1 MGMTITEKII
11 CRHAGLKHVEPGQF
25 VMARPD
31 ILLANDITAPL
42 AIKEFRQAR
51 VTKVH
56 DPKKVVF
63 VLDHFTPNRDIRSAE
78 NCREI
83 REFSRQYGIRGIY
96 EGPRGG
102 IEHALLPEQGIV
114 TCGDLVIGADS
125 HTCTYGGLAAFATG
139 VGSTDFASALWS
151 GEVWLKVPPTI
162 RCVFFGARKPWVYG
176 KDLILKVIADLG
188 VDGARYRALEFG
200 GETIRQLPMPERL
213 TMCNMAIEAGAK
225 NGIVGPDRLTRNYLR
240 GRSRRTP
247 RWFQNDPDASF
258 IDTRE
263 YDCRTIDPLVARPHL
278 PSNVI
283 SVYAFKRTEID
294 QVVIGSCTNGWFEDL
309 RIAARLLA
317 GRRVSRRVRLL
328 VIPGTHD
335 IYCRALRSGLIRCLV
350 DAGAIIAPAS
360 CGPCLGGHLGVLAR
374 GERCVATTNR
384 NFLGRMGHPESEVY
398 LANPAV
404 AAASA
409 VLGRIAGPDELNRRG
424 EK

>member
-1 MGMTITEKII
+1 MPMTITEKII

-42 AIKEFRQAR
+42 AIKEFRRAR
-51 VTKVH
+51 IKKVH

-83 REFSRQYGIRGIY
+83 REFSREHGIAGVY

-139 VGSTDFASALWS
+139 VGSTDFASCLMS
-151 GEVWLKVPPTI
+151 GEVWLKVPLTM
-162 RCVFFGARKPWVYG
+162 RCDFFGARKRWVYG

-200 GETIRQLPMPERL
+200 GETIRHLPMPERL
-213 TMCNMAIEAGAK
+213 TICNMAIEAGAK
-225 NGIVGPDRLTRNYLR
+225 NGIVAPDRLTRAYLR
-240 GRSRRTP
+240 NRSQRTP
-247 RWFQNDPDASF
+247 RFLESDPDAGF
-258 IDTRE
+258 IETRE
-263 YDCRTIDPLVARPHL
+263 YDCRAMDPLVARPHL
-278 PSNVI
+278 PSNAM

-294 QVVIGSCTNGWFEDL
+294 QVVIGSCTNGWYEDL

-328 VIPGTHD
+328 IIPGTHD
-335 IYCRALRSGLIRCLV
+335 IYCRALRSGLIRCLA
-350 DAGAIIAPAS
+350 DAGAVIAPAS

-384 NFLGRMGHPESEVY
+384 NFLGRMGHTESEVY

-404 AAASA
+404 AVASA
-409 VLGRIAGPDELNRRG
+409 VLGRIAGPDELPAGGAR
-424 EK
+424 